1 MTLLDLVA
9 QALDLARI
17 HGNGPV
23 YWVDHETGERCAVQL
38 TPAIAKEGI
47 YVAIAP
53 LGLPQTQ
60 ETP

>member
-1 MTLLDLVA
+1 MTLLELAA

-23 YWVDHETGERCAVQL
+23 WWIDPETGARCAVQL
-38 TPAIAKEGI
+38 MPAIAKEGI

-53 LGLPQTQ
+53 VPQPVTRA
-60 ETP
+60 